1 MKLSHYNNPLL
12 SRRWI
17 SNTVESSVG
26 FLWCLIAFGIIYSLR
41 LVQRRVLK
49 INGYTAL
56 ADVMS
61 VVVDEND
68 PSK

>member
-17 SNTVESSVG
+17 SNIVESSVG

-49 INGYTAL
+49 INRYTVL